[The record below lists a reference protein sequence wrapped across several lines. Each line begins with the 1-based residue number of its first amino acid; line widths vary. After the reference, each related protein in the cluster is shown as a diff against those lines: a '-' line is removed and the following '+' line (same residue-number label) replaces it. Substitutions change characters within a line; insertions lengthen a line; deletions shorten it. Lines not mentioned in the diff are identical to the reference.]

1 MHIYAILVSNFIIS
15 TKHYLT
21 PEKKYSEKKRY
32 FSESFTKL
40 KLVEITKALKK
51 SDLFS
56 RFSGGI

>member
-21 PEKKYSEKKRY
+21 PEKKYSEKRY

>member
-21 PEKKYSEKKRY
+21 PERNIQKKRY

>member
-15 TKHYLT
+15 TKLYLT
-21 PEKKYSEKKRY
+21 PERNIQKKRY